1 MHPYFSTKIL
11 SPVLSLPSHTR
22 AVRLVD
28 YLLSFAEHL
37 PSREQALPLCG
48 WKSADLAWRP
58 QQPSARRLGGDPEK
72 LGGEWL
78 RFRQFPPPGR
88 EGEELTERC
97 REEEERG
104 EAEELRWWWWWWWWG

>member
-1 MHPYFSTKIL
+1 MFPQSLPL
-11 SPVLSLPSHTR
+11 SPSHT
-22 AVRLVD
+22 AGLVD
-28 YLLSFAEHL
+28 YLLSLAEHF

-48 WKSADLAWRP
+48 WNSSAVLAWRP

-78 RFRQFPPPGR
+78 LFRQVPPPGR

-104 EAEELRWWWWWWWWG
+104 EAEELRW